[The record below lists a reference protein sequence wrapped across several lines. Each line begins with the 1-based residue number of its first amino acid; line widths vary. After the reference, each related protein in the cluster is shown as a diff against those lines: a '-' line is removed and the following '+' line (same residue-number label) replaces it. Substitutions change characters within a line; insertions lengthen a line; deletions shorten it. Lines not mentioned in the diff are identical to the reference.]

1 MQRTSNETM
10 DDLYSRLAQI
20 LEVDRVDAAD
30 VLSEFEYWDS
40 LTVLSVLA
48 LLDSSYGLNLTAA
61 DIRKMRTAGDLAA
74 ALEVRVTQ

>member
-1 MQRTSNETM
+1 MSNETM
-10 DDLYSRLAQI
+10 DEFYSKLAEI
-20 LEVDRVDAAD
+20 LEVDRVGAAD

-61 DIRKMRTAGDLAA
+61 EIRKMRTAGDLAV
-74 ALEVRVTQ
+74 ALESRVPQ